1 MSDDYPLPSFLAP
14 RADEY
19 DYDEPGV
26 FAQELRSTSGV
37 LKASILTV
45 AMAVGGI
52 AIALSLGHPARVL
65 ADARASLSDNS
76 DLQREAS
83 QAPQTIAP
91 AADTRPVQSSA
102 DAQSSAPAAE
112 APLTQAEL
120 AAFAQLANQARAE
133 NNEAASGALLEQFQA
148 WAAKQDAQTL
158 DARAEQPAEPAEA
171 APVQIARDEPAPEEA
186 VQRHRKASSLRDARA
201 EMPRVQKPRAKVQR
215 KLAARREAAPIQDA
229 RAQEL
234 PVPNAQQPSFLQ
246 NLGWNQ

>member
-14 RADEY
+14 HADEY
-19 DYDEPGV
+19 EYDEPGV

-91 AADTRPVQSSA
+91 AAD
-102 DAQSSAPAAE
+102 AQSSAPAVE

-120 AAFAQLANQARAE
+120 AALAQLANQARPE

-171 APVQIARDEPAPEEA
+171 APVQIARDEPVPDEA
-186 VQRHRKASSLRDARA
+186 VQGHRKATSLRDARA
-201 EMPRVQKPRAKVQR
+201 EMPRVQKSRAKVQR
-215 KLAARREAAPIQDA
+215 KLAARRQAAPIQDA